1 MCLTD
6 SYTDYGLSKIVVS
19 SLNNKKNLKKYSGDK
34 TTYDLLKKAHN
45 YTVKID
51 SDNQGSRNLFYYA
64 GTINKVSY
72 AMSFKDL
79 PDGRVKLE
87 EVRLTKDMPD

>member
-1 MCLTD
+1 M
-6 SYTDYGLSKIVVS
+6 
-19 SLNNKKNLKKYSGDK
+19 
-34 TTYDLLKKAHN
+34 KKAHN